1 MTPLLRNALVLL
13 LAVMLGGAP
22 LAQSLGA
29 PGSAECVV
37 QQADLSDDGCCG
49 DAAPA
54 SGCAVCATG
63 CGFSISAAAPR
74 ISVDLRFV
82 SPLVPPLSFS
92 AAHARAP
99 DTAPPKS
106 SFA

>member
-1 MTPLLRNALVLL
+1 MPLLRNALVLL

-29 PGSAECVV
+29 AGNAECAV
-37 QQADLSDDGCCG
+37 QQADLSDEGCCG
-49 DAAPA
+49 DAASA
-54 SGCAVCATG
+54 SDCAVCATG
-63 CGFSISAAAPR
+63 CGLFLPSAVLGNSTEYRFS
-74 ISVDLRFV
+74 
-82 SPLVPPLSFS
+82 SPSVPPLSFS

>member
-1 MTPLLRNALVLL
+1 MLLLRNALVLL

-29 PGSAECVV
+29 PGNAECAV
-37 QQADLSDDGCCG
+37 QQADLPGEGCCG
-49 DAAPA
+49 STAPVP
-54 SGCAVCATG
+54 GCAACSTG
-63 CGFSISAAAPR
+63 CGLSMPAAAR
-74 ISVDLRFV
+74 FSVGVRFV
-82 SPLVPPLSFS
+82 SPSVPQLSPS
-92 AAHARAP
+92 ASLSIAP